1 MPKNKNSMWVILYAF
16 FLFLGCALAYFSY
29 QQYQKTQ
36 HLLQDGI
43 RTVGIV
49 KRMVITQDDDGT
61 MYSPVF
67 EFTDRA
73 NKDHEFKSNISSRP
87 PAYEVGEKVKLV
99 YERKNPDNVKV
110 VSFWGLYAASVIMAM
125 VAAPLLI
132 LGFSYLVYQMN

>member
-1 MPKNKNSMWVILYAF
+1 MPKGLVTMWILLYAF
-16 FLFLGCALAYFSY
+16 FLFLGCTLAYLSY

-36 HLLQDGI
+36 SLLHHGI

-49 KRMVITQDDDGT
+49 KRMVVTQDDDGA

-73 NKDHEFKSNISSRP
+73 KRDHEFKSNVRSRP
-87 PAYEVGEKVKLV
+87 PSYKVGQKVKLV
-99 YERKNPDNVKV
+99 YDKKDPSNVKI
-110 VSFWGLYAASVIMAM
+110 VSFWGLYAACVILAM
-125 VAAPLLI
+125 VSAPLLI